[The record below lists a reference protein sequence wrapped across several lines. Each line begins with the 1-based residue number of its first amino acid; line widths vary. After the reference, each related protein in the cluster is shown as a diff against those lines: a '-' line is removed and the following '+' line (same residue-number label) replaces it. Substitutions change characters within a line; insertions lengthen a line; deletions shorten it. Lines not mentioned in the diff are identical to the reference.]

1 MKFFSIVCAFFAF
14 FVFTAFAQAP
24 LNAGVAI
31 TSPVLSTEI
40 KGGSNFTIAWTVLD
54 KNATTI
60 EKIGLWKGNAA
71 YLTPVIV
78 NILTNG
84 SIPVQPPQYVWQVPT
99 NLTTESDYVL
109 TVVGNNS
116 YTSYSSY
123 FGIKN

>member
-1 MKFFSIVCAFFAF
+1 
-14 FVFTAFAQAP
+14 
-24 LNAGVAI
+24 
-31 TSPVLSTEI
+31 
-40 KGGSNFTIAWTVLD
+40 VLD

-99 NLTTESDYVL
+99 NLTTESDCKFVKC
-109 TVVGNNS
+109 VHA
-116 YTSYSSY
+116 
-123 FGIKN
+123 IKG